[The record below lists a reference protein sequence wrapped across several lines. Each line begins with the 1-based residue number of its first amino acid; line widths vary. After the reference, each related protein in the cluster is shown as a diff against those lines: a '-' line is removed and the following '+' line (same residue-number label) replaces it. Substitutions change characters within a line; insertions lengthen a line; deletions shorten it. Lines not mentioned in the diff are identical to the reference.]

1 MISSR
6 TAVVRDG
13 LDAATAAEFDRLRPY
28 LLRVADGHLGSLSE
42 AEDVVQDSWLRL
54 AGTQRETIRDL
65 REWLNTVVTRLA
77 AAEVVGRTP
86 AATRQ
91 LATRAR
97 RAIEARRPRYPAR
110 ADEQRPIVAAFLMAA
125 ENGDLASLM
134 DLLGDSP
141 QRCARPETRDRPL
154 AERRSSHARRAG
166 RRTRLKV
173 TPRRPAVSHPVD
185 PRRHLDNPPDAGEV
199 K

>member
-1 MISSR
+1 MGS
-6 TAVVRDG
+6 TP
-13 LDAATAAEFDRLRPY
+13 RLRLSSTGCGHTSFGSPTATSEASARRRTSCRTRGCGSPEQLAQDDAGDRDPARRLDLDESVRMA
-28 LLRVADGHLGSLSE
+28 LLVVIESLSP
-42 AEDVVQDSWLRL
+42 AERSAL
-54 AGTQRETIRDL
+54 
-65 REWLNTVVTRLA
+65 
-77 AAEVVGRTP
+77 
-86 AATRQ
+86 
-91 LATRAR
+91 
-97 RAIEARRPRYPAR
+97 
-110 ADEQRPIVAAFLMAA
+110 VAAFLMAA

-173 TPRRPAVSHPVD
+173 TPRRRAVSHPVD